1 MKKKNAPKASNRDKF
16 SLTGT
21 QKNCDFSVDH
31 LNVNLYQTAC
41 FTAVLSEVSGK
52 QYLSLKRKDIVG
64 VTKFHFLSISQK
76 KSLIIV
82 PSQSSKT
89 VCKVKAYIAI

>member
-1 MKKKNAPKASNRDKF
+1 MKKKNAPKASNRNKF

-21 QKNCDFSVDH
+21 QKNHDFSVDH

-41 FTAVLSEVSGK
+41 LTAVLSEVPGK

-64 VTKFHFLSISQK
+64 GHKIPF
-76 KSLIIV
+76 
-82 PSQSSKT
+82 P
-89 VCKVKAYIAI
+89 